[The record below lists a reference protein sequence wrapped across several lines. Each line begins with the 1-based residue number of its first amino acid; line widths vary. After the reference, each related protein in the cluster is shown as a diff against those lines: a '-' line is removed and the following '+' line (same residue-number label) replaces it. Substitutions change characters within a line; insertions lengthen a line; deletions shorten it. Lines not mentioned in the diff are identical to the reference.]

1 MEVWISGGVGERR
14 SGGVEER
21 RSGGVEEHLLGEG
34 LAAAVPDPLHAVRPH
49 LHNTR
54 LKQVLNKNLNLNKS
68 NTNF

>member
-1 MEVWISGGVGERR
+1 M
-14 SGGVEER
+14 EER
-21 RSGGVEEHLLGEG
+21 RSGGVKEHLLSEG